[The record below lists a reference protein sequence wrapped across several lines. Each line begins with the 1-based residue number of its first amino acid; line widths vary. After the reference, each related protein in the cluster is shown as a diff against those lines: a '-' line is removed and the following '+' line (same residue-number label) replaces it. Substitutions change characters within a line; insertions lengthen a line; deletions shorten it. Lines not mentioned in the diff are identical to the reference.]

1 MNTYNTS
8 VTQDW
13 TSNSKD
19 KDEQICVSVPVN
31 SESKGLISVTT
42 YSVHWSPSAKL
53 GESSRKISPHPT
65 SCLEENPVIPLIFY
79 LWLKRRGSED
89 LIPASQQNWH
99 WPLNLR
105 MLELQGSGCN
115 SFQGGLW
122 ILALLPTWGTWLFL
136 TVHPRACSLFYLHLA
151 FLDPADLFAD
161 NICIAYYNKSEQW
174 PAQSFTKFYQLPV
187 VDASLQK
194 GLKANALSSDVQPPL
209 ALSSPGTGG
218 PKTCRP
224 HAHNSVPT

>member
-1 MNTYNTS
+1 MLLD
-8 VTQDW
+8 VIHIF
-13 TSNSKD
+13 NS
-19 KDEQICVSVPVN
+19 
-31 SESKGLISVTT
+31 
-42 YSVHWSPSAKL
+42 
-53 GESSRKISPHPT
+53 
-65 SCLEENPVIPLIFY
+65 
-79 LWLKRRGSED
+79 LK
-89 LIPASQQNWH
+89 
-99 WPLNLR
+99 LR

-187 VDASLQK
+187 VDASLPK
-194 GLKANALSSDVQPPL
+194 GLKANAVSSDVQPPL

-218 PKTCRP
+218 PYCHVQNKPPILATGNDSESTNQGFGVKQSWAKILVLPLTSPSFDR
-224 HAHNSVPT
+224 VI